1 MTFYYDTGAPLI
13 SVALTYSHTIVQT
26 CFGKLE
32 FWVLIFA
39 NVFTTVLFRTGY
51 IDQDNPYIQLPWGIM
66 KIATGLLTFFIV
78 FYTNHCFARYAE
90 LYQIARSL
98 MGNVHEISSEL
109 MLRLPGAVQR
119 RKAIKYIFAGVALFF
134 YELTMSE
141 EDSHKTWRELDQLRI
156 ANTLTDR
163 EVQFIFQ
170 FPGPKSFLVL
180 HWSADIIRRELGPA
194 KERYLKTFSD
204 KIYKIRRC
212 SQDIADTL
220 DLPMPFQYYHILNL
234 MLSVNLSFWSF
245 GMGCLD
251 SDFAPI
257 IFFVTTLIFM
267 GMRELSG
274 AISNP
279 FGQDEVDFPTN
290 DWLKVMY
297 NDCVSFME
305 HQFELFDDEAAF
317 DFPMQHLKDDHDL
330 DILVDQ
336 APRHPEDPRLTGGEA
351 GSLLACIAACGD
363 IPRGESQVI
372 HAGPAQAKIDTRDDE
387 LFDDAE
393 LDGED
398 EDDDDDDE

>member
-1 MTFYYDTGAPLI
+1 MTFYYDAGAPLI
-13 SVALTYSHTIVQT
+13 SVALTYSHTIVET

-39 NVFTTVLFRTGY
+39 NLLTTVLFRGGY
-51 IDQDNPYIQLPWGIM
+51 IEQDNPYIQLPWGIM

-98 MGNVHEISSEL
+98 MGNVQEISSEL
-109 MLRLPGAVQR
+109 MLRLPEPVQR
-119 RKAIKYIFAGVALFF
+119 RKAIKYIFAGVAIFF

-141 EDSHKTWRELDQLRI
+141 VDSHKTWRELKQLRI

-212 SQDIADTL
+212 AQDIADTL
-220 DLPMPFQYYHILNL
+220 DLPMPFQYFHILNL
-234 MLSVNLSFWSF
+234 MLSVNLTFWSF

-257 IFFVTTLIFM
+257 IYFVTTLIFL

-279 FGQDEVDFPTN
+279 FGQDEVDFPTD

-297 NDCVSFME
+297 NDCITFME
-305 HQFELFDDEAAF
+305 HSFEHQEDTLAF
-317 DFPMQHLKDDHDL
+317 DFPMKELLDDHDL
-330 DILVDQ
+330 DILVEQ
-336 APRHPEDPRLTGGEA
+336 APRHPTDPRLTGGAA
-351 GSLLACIAACGD
+351 GSMLACITACGD
-363 IPRGESQVI
+363 IPRGESTVI
-372 HAGPAQAKIDTRDDE
+372 QAGPDEPLMSTEEDE
-387 LFDDAE
+387 LCDDMIDDA
-393 LDGED
+393 DD
-398 EDDDDDDE
+398 DDDDDDE